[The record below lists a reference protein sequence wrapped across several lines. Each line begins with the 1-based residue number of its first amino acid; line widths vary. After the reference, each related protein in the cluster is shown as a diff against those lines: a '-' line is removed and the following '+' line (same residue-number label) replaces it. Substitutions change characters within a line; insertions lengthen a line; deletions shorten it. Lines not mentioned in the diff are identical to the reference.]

1 MKTSNLNPQ
10 ELNEYYSHKEV
21 ISNRMQWLAVITI
34 LSAVITFA
42 LILSNTQISMF

>member
-1 MKTSNLNPQ
+1 MKTNVKHQ
-10 ELNEYYSHKEV
+10 ET
-21 ISNRMQWLAVITI
+21 ISNTLQFIAVLTI

>member
-1 MKTSNLNPQ
+1 MKTSNLTPQ

-21 ISNRMQWLAVITI
+21 ISNRMQWIAIITV